1 MITVLYL
8 LLPSHVLANEHGLLY
23 GKTMI
28 IGKTINAPITT
39 TDVLTNGD
47 LNDSITLQYAN
58 TSEFIA
64 NVAYYEFPNPVI
76 INAYA
81 VKTNGN
87 GVPDVVFYDSNKN
100 ELSRITNQAS
110 NFTRVEITPVE
121 NVSIV
126 SFANTKSWGFRLY
139 EVDVFGEIDPE
150 PDNDKIPPSAP
161 NGLKVINIGD
171 GTASISWNDNTE
183 PDLAGYRIYLN
194 GNLVNDS
201 LITTN
206 QYTFDE
212 LTNGNTYTA
221 QISAVDL
228 AGNESELSAGVT
240 FTPEQDKPPEPPKW
254 LKATPGVE
262 EVILTWTAN
271 KEPDL
276 NGYYVY
282 RDGGRISSIVSGTTY
297 TDTGLTPGTEY
308 SYYVTAADAAGHESE
323 PSETVTVTTN
333 TEYAIIPPTNVN
345 ATPNRSDMEI
355 IVSWSAV
362 PDATTYKI
370 FKNGLII
377 SETSETSY
385 IDRDVEIGQLY
396 KYRIASVIDGEQS
409 SLSKVA
415 QARILEEFDFE
426 NPLNFAAPDI
436 VQTAW
441 NFVKT
446 YDQYVILLLG
456 IIFAPVAL
464 GLIVWLQKKVPSSP
478 RTRSRAKGVEVN
490 ERQ

>member
-1 MITVLYL
+1 MKKNTIVIVCMLVILTIFNVH
-8 LLPSHVLANEHGLLY
+8 PSYADAWDVPNYDTGLISGVPPNSHPNKTIYTDGLLRTGEFLY
-23 GKTMI
+23 SRSVPVIWIFDSPMTITHYYVSTANTNFSINLTDKNNKVYALNRNSRNNI
-28 IGKTINAPITT
+28 IELSDPIT
-39 TDVLTNGD
+39 
-47 LNDSITLQYAN
+47 
-58 TSEFIA
+58 
-64 NVAYYEFPNPVI
+64 
-76 INAYA
+76 
-81 VKTNGN
+81 
-87 GVPDVVFYDSNKN
+87 DVVR
-100 ELSRITNQAS
+100 LTISRSGAYGTD
-110 NFTRVEITPVE
+110 
-121 NVSIV
+121 
-126 SFANTKSWGFRLY
+126 LY
-139 EVDVFGEIDPE
+139 EVNLWGYDPY
-150 PDNDKIPPSAP
+150 NDKIPPSAP

-240 FTPEQDKPPEPPKW
+240 FTPEQDKPPESPKW

-385 IDRDVEIGQLY
+385 IDKDVEIGQLY

-409 SLSKVA
+409 SLSNVA

>member
-1 MITVLYL
+1 MKKIVTIIFLTISAFIFLEVNVFADYDYE
-8 LLPSHVLANEHGLLY
+8 NYDTGLLS
-23 GKTMI
+23 GRT
-28 IGKTINAPITT
+28 
-39 TDVLTNGD
+39 
-47 LNDSITLQYAN
+47 
-58 TSEFIA
+58 
-64 NVAYYEFPNPVI
+64 PNNRP
-76 INAYA
+76 
-81 VKTNGN
+81 
-87 GVPDVVFYDSNKN
+87 
-100 ELSRITNQAS
+100 
-110 NFTRVEITPVE
+110 EITQLTDGYTSTSYSFSGYESLSFSFDEPHTITSYFSSVAPTIILRLFDGSQLAY
-121 NVSIV
+121 NVPSGKGEFDKPIHNV
-126 SFANTKSWGFRLY
+126 VNVFIYNDYKYSRQVWEVNLWGY
-139 EVDVFGEIDPE
+139 PT
-150 PDNDKIPPSAP
+150 DKQPPKAP
-161 NGLKVINIGD
+161 TNVKVID
-171 GTASISWNDNTE
+171 KTATKATVVWNENTE

-201 LITTN
+201 LVTTN
-206 QYTFDE
+206 QYTFDD

-385 IDRDVEIGQLY
+385 IDKDVEIGQLY